1 MTELPGDLPAA
12 GNFSCVPP
20 YYGGML
26 LGKRISV
33 SGKERKVPSSENR
46 RRLEVPRRLYDGLKQ
61 VAVSE
66 ERSVASVVT
75 ELLSLALPNYCPPW
89 DPDGHLAARLDGHA
103 RRALT
108 LAHEE
113 AYGYGHNYIG
123 TEHVLI
129 GIIREGEGGAAR
141 TLGSLGVDLRQ
152 TREIVEAI
160 VGRAGHPAGGEAPPP
175 GWMPYTP
182 RVRKVIG
189 LAVDESRR
197 LGHDRVGTEH
207 LLLGIIREGKGVA
220 NVILEKAGALEKVA
234 RVRTLALLDRQ
245 ETDDRNVENQG

>member
-1 MTELPGDLPAA
+1 M
-12 GNFSCVPP
+12 
-20 YYGGML
+20 
-26 LGKRISV
+26 
-33 SGKERKVPSSENR
+33 PSSENR

-66 ERSVASVVT
+66 DRSVTSVVT
-75 ELLSLALPNYCPPW
+75 DLLSLALPNYCPPW
-89 DPDGHLAARLDGHA
+89 DPDGRLAARLDGHA

-113 AYGYGHNYIG
+113 AHGYGHNYIG

-129 GIIREGEGGAAR
+129 GMIREGEGGAAR
-141 TLGSLGVDLRQ
+141 ALGSLGVDLGQ
-152 TREIVEAI
+152 TREVVETV
-160 VGRAGHPAGGEAPPP
+160 VGRAEHPAGGEVPPP

-189 LAVDESRR
+189 LAVDESER
-197 LGHDRVGTEH
+197 LGHDHVGTEH
-207 LLLGIIREGKGVA
+207 LLLGIIREGEGVA

-234 RVRTLALLDRQ
+234 RMRTLALLGRRDAGH
-245 ETDDRNVENQG
+245 RNGENQD

>member
-1 MTELPGDLPAA
+1 M
-12 GNFSCVPP
+12 
-20 YYGGML
+20 
-26 LGKRISV
+26 
-33 SGKERKVPSSENR
+33 PSSQNR

-66 ERSVASVVT
+66 DRSVTSVVT
-75 ELLSLALPNYCPPW
+75 DFLSLALPNHSPLW
-89 DPDGHLAARLDGHA
+89 DPDWHLAARLDGHA

-113 AYGYGHNYIG
+113 AHGYGHNYIG

-141 TLGSLGVDLRQ
+141 ALGSLGVGLGE
-152 TREIVEAI
+152 TREAVETI
-160 VGRAGHPAGGEAPPP
+160 VGRVGYPAGGEVPPP

-189 LAVDESRR
+189 LAADESRR
-197 LGHDRVGTEH
+197 LGHDHVGTEH
-207 LLLGIIREGKGVA
+207 LLLGIIREGAGVA
-220 NVILEKAGALEKVA
+220 NVILEKAGALDEVA
-234 RVRTLALLDRQ
+234 RVRTLALLDRRDA
-245 ETDDRNVENQG
+245 EGADTGA